1 MCKRRVLEVIYEMPC
16 MAPHPLW
23 VMDFK
28 LIATIAK
35 YFPGYSK
42 TESPSSKLQQLWPE
56 IMMHNKLNFS

>member
-1 MCKRRVLEVIYEMPC
+1 MCKRRVLEGIYKMPC

-42 TESPSSKLQQLWPE
+42 TERPSS
-56 IMMHNKLNFS
+56 